1 MNRIDLEGSGAT
13 SVLAESYCLITDR
26 SRMLFGGQ
34 PCVHGRKRAG
44 LVLIWGR
51 LWGRLYRCA
60 ATDKTGTA
68 EVR

>member
-51 LWGRLYRCA
+51 LFYIDALRQIKQGLR
-60 ATDKTGTA
+60 K
-68 EVR
+68 

>member
-51 LWGRLYRCA
+51 LYRCA